1 MSNCKK
7 EDVLLYAITDR
18 SWLNGRTLYEQV
30 EDALRGGVTFLQL
43 REKHLSYDEYLE
55 EAREIKALC
64 DKYNVPLIINDNV
77 DIALAV
83 DASGVHVGQSDMEAR
98 EARAKL
104 GPDKI
109 IGVSAH
115 NVEEALTAVKSGA
128 DYLGTGAV
136 FGSGTKEDANKI
148 SHDVVRDIC
157 KAVDIPV
164 VGIGGITEDNLME
177 LKGTGIDGVAVI
189 SAIFA
194 RADITAAAKNLKKLT
209 TEMIQ

>member
-83 DASGVHVGQSDMEAR
+83 DAAGVHVGQSDMEAR

-194 RADITAAAKNLKKLT
+194 KADITAAAKNLKKLT

>member
-115 NVEEALTAVKSGA
+115 NVEEALTAVESGA

-194 RADITAAAKNLKKLT
+194 KADITAAAKNLKKLT

>member
-64 DKYNVPLIINDNV
+64 DKYDVPLIINDNV

-98 EARAKL
+98 KARAKL

-194 RADITAAAKNLKKLT
+194 KADITAAAKNLKKLT

>member
-194 RADITAAAKNLKKLT
+194 KADITAAAKNLKKLT

>member
-1 MSNCKK
+1 M
-7 EDVLLYAITDR
+7 
-18 SWLNGRTLYEQV
+18 
-30 EDALRGGVTFLQL
+30 
-43 REKHLSYDEYLE
+43 
-55 EAREIKALC
+55 
-64 DKYNVPLIINDNV
+64 
-77 DIALAV
+77 
-83 DASGVHVGQSDMEAR
+83 
-98 EARAKL
+98 
-104 GPDKI
+104 
-109 IGVSAH
+109 
-115 NVEEALTAVKSGA
+115 
-128 DYLGTGAV
+128 GTGAV

-194 RADITAAAKNLKKLT
+194 KADITAAAKNLKKLT

>member
-18 SWLNGRTLYEQV
+18 SWLNGRTLYEKV

-98 EARAKL
+98 KARAKL

-115 NVEEALTAVKSGA
+115 NVEEALTAVESGA

-194 RADITAAAKNLKKLT
+194 KADITAATKNLKKLT

>member
-30 EDALRGGVTFLQL
+30 EEALRGGVTFLQL
-43 REKHLSYDEYLE
+43 REKHLPYDEYLE

-64 DKYNVPLIINDNV
+64 DKYDVPLIINDNV

-98 EARAKL
+98 EAREKL
-104 GPDKI
+104 GTDKI

-115 NVEEALTAVKSGA
+115 NVEEALAAVKSGA

-164 VGIGGITEDNLME
+164 VGIGGITENNLME

-194 RADITAAAKNLKKLT
+194 KDDITAAAKNLKKLT

>member
-55 EAREIKALC
+55 EASEIKALC

-83 DASGVHVGQSDMEAR
+83 DAAGVHVGQSDMEAR

-194 RADITAAAKNLKKLT
+194 KADITAAAKNLKKLT

>member
-98 EARAKL
+98 KARAKL

-115 NVEEALTAVKSGA
+115 NVEEALTAVESGA

-194 RADITAAAKNLKKLT
+194 KADITAATKNLKKLT

>member
-98 EARAKL
+98 KARAKL

-115 NVEEALTAVKSGA
+115 NVEEALTAVESGA

>member
-98 EARAKL
+98 KARAKL

-194 RADITAAAKNLKKLT
+194 KADITAAAKNLKKLT

>member
-18 SWLNGRTLYEQV
+18 SWLGDSSLYDQV
-30 EDALRGGVTFLQL
+30 EQALEGGITILQL
-43 REKHLSYDEYLE
+43 REKNLSYEDYLE
-55 EAREIKALC
+55 EARSIKELC
-64 DKYNVPLIINDNV
+64 HRYNVPLIINDNV

-83 DASGVHVGQSDMEAR
+83 DADGVHVGQSDMA
-98 EARAKL
+98 AGAVRAKL

-115 NVEEALTAVKSGA
+115 NVEEALEAVKNGA
-128 DYLGTGAV
+128 DYLGSGAV
-136 FGSGTKEDANKI
+136 FVTGTKNDASKI

-157 KAVDIPV
+157 DAVDVPV
-164 VGIGGITEDNLME
+164 VGIGGITADNLME

-194 RADITAAAKNLKKLT
+194 KKDIKEATRTLKELT
-209 TEMIQ
+209 IEMIQ